1 MWTLVTG
8 GAKNLGSKICL
19 ALAEKG
25 YDIVIHYHSSKLV
38 AETVAEKCRSFGVS
52 AETIQGD
59 FSTRESLKIFID
71 AYIQSYHKTCGLV
84 NNVGNYIIKSALETT
99 ADEWHA
105 LFQTN
110 LHASFELTKALA
122 PSLKKCKGNVINM
135 GCVGVD
141 STKADTYATAYMIT
155 KQGMLMLT
163 KSFARELAKSGVR
176 VNMVSPGHLN
186 HSVDLPEDHAEIPVG
201 RPASSVDL
209 TRVVTFLMD
218 EKSSYITG
226 QNIDVA
232 GGLRL

>member
-19 ALAEKG
+19 ALAKEGK
-25 YDIVIHYHSSKLV
+25 DVVVHYHSSQSE
-38 AETVAEKCRSFGVS
+38 AEDVVEKCLSYGVS
-52 AETIQGD
+52 AKTLQGD
-59 FSTRESLKIFID
+59 FSSRESLKNFID
-71 AYIQSYHKTCGLV
+71 NYLKSFSNTRGLV

-99 ADEWHA
+99 ADDWHS

-110 LHASFELTKALA
+110 LHASFELTRALV
-122 PSLKKCKGNVINM
+122 PSLKSCKGNVINM

-155 KQGMLMLT
+155 KQGLLMLT
-163 KSFARELAKSGVR
+163 KSFARELAESGVR

-186 HSVDLPEDHAEIPVG
+186 HSVDLPKDYTEIPVG
-201 RPASSVDL
+201 RPATSTDL